1 MTRVLERLKA
11 RFPEAGHLD
20 SDAQMQA
27 LVDRVPRAEFRKM
40 MKEEEDRAAQQ
51 ARWYPASDEVTA
63 DHNMK
68 RIQYALL
75 HAQESMEGMRV
86 DTGWAAPRNAG
97 GGTTV
102 HHHFGD
108 RGVEV
113 QREVGFAHR
122 EVVERLGVVPQNR
135 VGVDVRLI
143 GKGHL
148 REARRSR
155 RVAVEHG
162 GGGTLIGRQ
171 CSSRVRRCR
180 CSNLSTSNRP
190 RARINGDW
198 SFNERSATRT
208 HSHAH

>member
-1 MTRVLERLKA
+1 MDVGVMTRVLERLKA

-86 DTGWAAPRNAG
+86 DTGWAAPRTAG

-102 HHHFGD
+102 QK
-108 RGVEV
+108 R
-113 QREVGFAHR
+113 
-122 EVVERLGVVPQNR
+122 
-135 VGVDVRLI
+135 VRLE
-143 GKGHL
+143 GLRTSAAPLRGTVAGGVLAAPSFRFRPSQGAVNCLL
-148 REARRSR
+148 REEGTGAVVRLALYDIPLRDCREGRR
-155 RVAVEHG
+155 ELCLHG
-162 GGGTLIGRQ
+162 FFFPPRGR
-171 CSSRVRRCR
+171 
-180 CSNLSTSNRP
+180 P
-190 RARINGDW
+190 
-198 SFNERSATRT
+198 
-208 HSHAH
+208 